1 MILSERFGKWVLNAY
16 PPFIFNRIKIQKISN
31 GYQSCVVKIKK
42 SIFNRN
48 MNGTIFGGSLFSA
61 SDPFYAIL
69 YWQIFERKGYK
80 VQTWLKSAEIHYMRP
95 ADRALYLEFSISDEQ
110 IAEAEQSLNSIGK
123 YKHTHEVRYCDADG
137 DIYVIAKTEV
147 YIRLTKASQKPLS
160 GF

>member
-1 MILSERFGKWVLNAY
+1 MILSERLGKWVLNAY
-16 PPFIFNRIKIQKISN
+16 PPFIFNRIKIQKISE
-31 GYQSCVVKIKK
+31 GYTSCIVKIKK

-48 MNGTIFGGSLFSA
+48 MNGTIFGGALFSA

-95 ADRALYLEFSISDEQ
+95 ADRDLFLHFNISDEQ
-110 IAEAEQSLNSIGK
+110 IAEAEQSLRNIGK
-123 YKHTHEVRYCDADG
+123 YKHTHEVRYCAADG
-137 DIYVIAKTEV
+137 DVFVIAKTEV
-147 YIRLTKASQKPLS
+147 YIRLTKASQKTLS

>member
-1 MILSERFGKWVLNAY
+1 MILSERVGKFFLNAY
-16 PPFIFNRIKIQKISN
+16 PPFLFNRIRIQKISE
-31 GYQSCVVKIKK
+31 GYRSCRVRIKK
-42 SIFNRN
+42 SLLNRN

-80 VQTWLKSAEIHYMRP
+80 VQTWLKSAEIHYLRP
-95 ADRALYLEFSISDEQ
+95 ADQNLYLDFSISEDQ
-110 IAEAEQSLNSIGK
+110 IKEAEASLKSIGK
-123 YKHTHEVRYCDADG
+123 YKFTHEVQYKDKTG
-137 DIYVIAKTEV
+137 DVYVISKTEV

>member
-1 MILSERFGKWVLNAY
+1 MILSERFGKFVLNAY
-16 PPFIFNRIKIQKISN
+16 PPFVFNRIRIQTISK
-31 GYQSCVVKIKK
+31 GYRACIVRIKK

-48 MNGTIFGGSLFSA
+48 MNGTIFGGALFSA

-95 ADRALYLEFSISDEQ
+95 ADQDLFLEFSISDEQ
-110 IAEAEQSLNSIGK
+110 LKEAEDGLNSIGK
-123 YKHTHEVRYCDADG
+123 YKHIHEVRYKSKEG
-137 DIYVIAKTEV
+137 DTYVLAKTEV
-147 YIRLTKASQKPLS
+147 YIRLTKAQQKPLS